1 MAEGAVDGQNRV
13 RLAGYA
19 FTLGVAGA
27 GLNAGAVGQ
36 FPAEV
41 VELGED
47 GQFPILF
54 GHCLFLSVCGCSL
67 RAASCGAW
75 GAGLFRVVS

>member
-1 MAEGAVDGQNRV
+1 M
-13 RLAGYA
+13 

-27 GLNAGAVGQ
+27 GLNTGAVGQ
-36 FPAEV
+36 FPSEV

-54 GHCLFLSVCGCSL
+54 SHGYSFRCGHVCIL
-67 RAASCGAW
+67 Y
-75 GAGLFRVVS
+75 VV